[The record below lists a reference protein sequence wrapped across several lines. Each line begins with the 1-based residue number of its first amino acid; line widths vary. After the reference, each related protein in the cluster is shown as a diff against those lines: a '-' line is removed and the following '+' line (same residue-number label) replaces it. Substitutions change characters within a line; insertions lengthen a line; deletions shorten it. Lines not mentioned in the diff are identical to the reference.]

1 MKTTGLIED
10 NPWKTRVFNWMRVLA
25 WEYFTLLF
33 SWVILYALFGD
44 RMWWLFMLNALA
56 VWLFAPLPV
65 IFLIACLTRR
75 RELWAGTGLAFLLA
89 VGLFGSLFV
98 PPLTV
103 STPPGQVIT
112 VMTYNVMTFNERP
125 NQVVK
130 TILAA
135 GADIVTLQELNPTVA
150 GAIRDTLRVEYPYQE
165 LDPQEKYTGSGVI
178 SRYPLVLSE
187 ERLPG
192 VWLGPAYILYVTLA
206 GRQVTILHAHTP
218 ATSIGS
224 IAYLDQTIA
233 NREEHARIIKD
244 FVETH
249 PAEPV
254 LVPIDFNSTTENT
267 SYKIVATA
275 LSDVWLESGWGL
287 GHTFPA
293 GTYSPVGIPLVR
305 IDYIFHSRHFQA
317 IDARVALW
325 DGVSDHHPL
334 VARLILL
341 DEQLP

>member
-1 MKTTGLIED
+1 MRTIIQ
-10 NPWKTRVFNWMRVLA
+10 PQWKTRVLSWLRVLA

-33 SWVILYALFGD
+33 GWAIAYALFGD

-65 IFLIACLTRR
+65 VFLIACLVRR
-75 RELWAGTGLAFLLA
+75 AEVWAGIVLAFLLGVA
-89 VGLFGSLFV
+89 LFGSLYV
-98 PPLTV
+98 PRLPV
-103 STPPGQVIT
+103 SAPSGQVVT
-112 VMTYNVMTFNERP
+112 VMTYNVMGFNQRP
-125 NQVVK
+125 DRVVD

-135 GADIVTLQELNPTVA
+135 DADIVTLQELNPAVA
-150 GAIRDTLRVEYPYQE
+150 AAIGEMLRAEYPYQE
-165 LDPQEKYTGSGVI
+165 LDPQEKYAGSGVI
-178 SRYPLVLSE
+178 SRYPLVLSD

-192 VWLGPAYILYVTLA
+192 VWLGPAYILYVTIA

-218 ATSIGS
+218 ATGIGS
-224 IAYLDQTIA
+224 FAYLDQTIA

-249 PAEPV
+249 PGPV

-275 LSDVWLESGWGL
+275 LSDAWLESGWGL
-287 GHTFPA
+287 GHSFPA

-305 IDYIFHSRHFQA
+305 IDYVFHSHHFQA
-317 IDARVALW
+317 IDARVAPW

-334 VARLILL
+334 VVRLVLL
-341 DEQLP
+341 GE